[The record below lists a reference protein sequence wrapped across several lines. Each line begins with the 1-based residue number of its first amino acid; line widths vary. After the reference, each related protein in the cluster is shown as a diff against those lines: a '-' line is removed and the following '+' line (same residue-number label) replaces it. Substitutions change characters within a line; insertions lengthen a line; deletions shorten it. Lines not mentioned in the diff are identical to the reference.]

1 MAAPPDL
8 PDWPLVAADRP
19 RADRRTLPAAVV
31 PVDLADLVAVPRVG
45 RPTLLA
51 VPAALVVRAVPAA
64 AARVAPGG
72 RQCVLRPV
80 VGPLPAADSIRAAVP
95 VGRVPRR
102 EAVPSSRSREP
113 LRAVAP
119 AAPTVAPA
127 ARVAADP
134 AAVVPVVAAARVVPA
149 DADARA

>member
-31 PVDLADLVAVPRVG
+31 PVDLAAVPRVG

-64 AARVAPGG
+64 AARVAPGV

-80 VGPLPAADSIRAAVP
+80 VGPLPAADSIRAAAP

-102 EAVPSSRSREP
+102 AAVPSSRSREP